1 MNLIREQAKRTEEN
15 KKREHVVKWG
25 GGERGGDD
33 VLRFLFCCRR
43 LENHTLL

>member
-25 GGERGGDD
+25 GEGKGEGMMCF
-33 VLRFLFCCRR
+33 VFCFAVVV
-43 LENHTLL
+43 